1 MTPILRILIPGI
13 ALATLSIGTHFITA
27 DYAGDGIYLPAT
39 ASYAQTITNPIPPLS
54 FSVNPSTPI
63 YPGTRI
69 TLHASFPNLPPT
81 GPNITGTVAYIEK
94 SVLIGT
100 ATIVNRVADLTLTL
114 DAGVHSIRAHY
125 SGDSAWGPAEF
136 LFTVYVAVPPRH
148 HAAGH

>member
-1 MTPILRILIPGI
+1 
-13 ALATLSIGTHFITA
+13 
-27 DYAGDGIYLPAT
+27 
-39 ASYAQTITNPIPPLS
+39 
-54 FSVNPSTPI
+54 
-63 YPGTRI
+63 
-69 TLHASFPNLPPT
+69 
-81 GPNITGTVAYIEK
+81 VAYIEK